1 MNHSYIEYTYVPGK
15 DPTTPAFF
23 NLETNSTKKQKWWY
37 NTTYALYGAMILLHL
52 ILSGFPGINEEEPLK
67 DVENS
72 LEIFDS
78 MTNIVVARRCSEM
91 IREVLEVARACVA
104 TRRAVSAVPV
114 LPPHV
119 DTNIES
125 SSLETNNDQNVH
137 TRTDMAP
144 LVSQGVDGDFFFSLF
159 NQDSQPD
166 TRAEILAN
174 LVDPTILEDFAF
186 GNGGND
192 FSYLLE
198 S

>member
-23 NLETNSTKKQKWWY
+23 NLETNSTKKQKRWY

-67 DVENS
+67 DVEKS

-144 LVSQGVDGDFFFSLF
+144 LVSQGVDGDFFFSLLL
-159 NQDSQPD
+159 S
-166 TRAEILAN
+166 
-174 LVDPTILEDFAF
+174 LVVA
-186 GNGGND
+186 
-192 FSYLLE
+192 
-198 S
+198 